1 MSFLKEQNAP
11 RSLASTYSRA
21 SFRTCILCRGRGDL
35 TQRNRKRVGDMPST
49 TSDEAVSLLPLYVVS
64 SPDRRIVHAHEIL
77 LSRVGAT
84 SERCQVTTDRFP

>member
-1 MSFLKEQNAP
+1 
-11 RSLASTYSRA
+11 
-21 SFRTCILCRGRGDL
+21 
-35 TQRNRKRVGDMPST
+35 MPST
-49 TSDEAVSLLPLYVVS
+49 TSDETVSLLQLYVVS